1 MAGETLKTEAICLAI
16 HPWSRTSHVVV
27 WLTPEGR
34 VSTVVKGAV
43 RPKSVFLGQYDLN
56 YTCEI
61 VYYAS
66 AKGDLHALREAV
78 PVNRRDELREDFRAL
93 VFVEYARLLVAE
105 LAPGGDEAREWF
117 ELMSATLDAVARDGV
132 SLGRMLKFE
141 LDLLRLAGLSPS
153 FDSGALTLR
162 GERSIPVS
170 SEVFTALNDPL
181 AEKNLKI
188 LVDAARVIG
197 VFYSFHVDIAVET
210 RRSVLNLILN

>member
-16 HPWSRTSHVVV
+16 RPWSRTSHVVV

-34 VSTVVKGAV
+34 IATVVKGAV

-66 AKGDLHALREAV
+66 AKSELHALREAT
-78 PVNRRDELREDFRAL
+78 PIDRRDGLRKDFRAL

-105 LAPGGDEAREWF
+105 MAPSGEEAREWF
-117 ELMSATLDAVARDGV
+117 ALMSATLDAAARDGV

-141 LDLLRLAGLSPS
+141 LDLLKLVGLSPN
-153 FDSGALTLR
+153 FDSGALCLR

-170 SEVFTALNDPL
+170 REVLAALSDPL

-197 VFYSFHVDIAVET
+197 VFYSFHVELAAET
-210 RRSVLNLILN
+210 RRSVLKLILN